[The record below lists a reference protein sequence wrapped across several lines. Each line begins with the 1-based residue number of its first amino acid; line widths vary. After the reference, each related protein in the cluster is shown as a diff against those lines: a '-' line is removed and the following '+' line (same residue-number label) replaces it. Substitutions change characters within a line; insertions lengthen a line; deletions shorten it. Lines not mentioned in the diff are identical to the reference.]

1 MATARTDAIRDTDLD
16 KELAD
21 VLIAISVI
29 SKQLAKKIKAN
40 QMSKED
46 KQNVQ
51 RQALRT
57 GQTVKVKLKNG
68 GELIINGGNVQ

>member
-1 MATARTDAIRDTDLD
+1 MPTIMTTDTKTVRDTDLD
-16 KELAD
+16 QELAD

-29 SKQLAKKIKAN
+29 TRQLAKKITAN
-40 QMSKED
+40 QTSKED

-57 GQTVKVKLKNG
+57 DGTDRQSET
-68 GELIINGGNVQ
+68 